1 MIRHKKW
8 IMVAIILIVLAVL
21 QYRNVNLNI
30 TNQTVIKYNFNLNEE
45 ITTPTFKLTPKST
58 NVEYV
63 PDEEIYRIMINLEV
77 KKTNA
82 ESDDLSLLP
91 HLWITPKY
99 NGANQ
104 TIDFRLD
111 NGVIVDRNY
120 WRKNG
125 EVIATATFE
134 LPKERIELSNEN
146 IAFEV
151 LVNEKKQYHRYSMQL
166 NRNLFSH

>member
-77 KKTNA
+77 KKLMLNQMICHYYHIYG
-82 ESDDLSLLP
+82 LLQN
-91 HLWITPKY
+91 ITELTKLL
-99 NGANQ
+99 
-104 TIDFRLD
+104 ILD
-111 NGVIVDRNY
+111 
-120 WRKNG
+120 
-125 EVIATATFE
+125 
-134 LPKERIELSNEN
+134 
-146 IAFEV
+146 
-151 LVNEKKQYHRYSMQL
+151 
-166 NRNLFSH
+166 